1 MRTTWLLILAVSLA
15 FGCEGDRV
23 ELLIASTTST
33 EDSGLFDVLLPAFM
47 ETHPEVRVKVTA
59 VGTGQALELG
69 RRRDADVLLVHAPA
83 AESAFVAAGHGTA
96 RCSVMYN
103 DFILVGP
110 RSDPAGVAGS
120 TDAAAALRRIA
131 ASRSEFISRGDDSG
145 THRKERSLWR
155 AAGVEPAG
163 RWYMEVGQGMAES
176 LRMATER
183 RAYALTDRATYLNQ
197 RQELALSILAEGDER
212 LFNQYGVIPVSGV
225 SHPEAARAFAL
236 WITGAEGQALIGD
249 YGTERFGRPLFV
261 PDAGRCE
268 LPGAG
273 DPGRRSDVS
282 GGAPIGT

>member
-1 MRTTWLLILAVSLA
+1 MHKTWLLILAASGAL
-15 FGCEGDRV
+15 GCDRPRPD
-23 ELLIASTTST
+23 LLIASTTST
-33 EDSGLFDVLLPAFM
+33 EDSGLFEILLPAFM
-47 ETHPEVRVKVTA
+47 AAHPNVRVKVTA

-96 RCSVMYN
+96 RCEVMYN
-103 DFILVGP
+103 DFVLVGP

-120 TDAAAALRRIA
+120 HDAATAFRRIA

-155 AAGVEPAG
+155 VAGVEPVG

-197 RQELALSILAEGDER
+197 RPDLALAILVEGDER
-212 LFNQYGVIPVSGV
+212 LFNQYGVIPVAGV

-236 WITGAEGQALIGD
+236 WITGEEGQALIGD
-249 YGTERFGRPLFV
+249 YGTERFERPLFV
-261 PDAGRCE
+261 PDGGSCE
-268 LPGAG
+268 LPLAA
-273 DPGRRSDVS
+273 DPDRPSEVS
-282 GGAPIGT
+282 GMAPQDT